1 MPKNII
7 DYSKGVIYEI
17 VCRDI
22 NIPNKYAGST
32 CNFKGRKSGHKR
44 SCNNKNSSK
53 YNYSTTFISLSEIT
67 VAGIIGR
74 CCKFVNIRVKINM
87 NYI

>member
-32 CNFKGRKSGHKR
+32 CNFTKRKSGHK
-44 SCNNKNSSK
+44 SACNIETIKSKNWEQ
-53 YNYSTTFISLSEIT
+53 I
-67 VAGIIGR
+67 
-74 CCKFVNIRVKINM
+74 
-87 NYI
+87 